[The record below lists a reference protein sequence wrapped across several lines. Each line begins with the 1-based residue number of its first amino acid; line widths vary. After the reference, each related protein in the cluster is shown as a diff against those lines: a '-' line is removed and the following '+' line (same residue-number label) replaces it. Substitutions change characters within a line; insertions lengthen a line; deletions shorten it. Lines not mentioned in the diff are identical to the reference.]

1 MLSTFTSGVVAAII
15 QLPTLSSLWE
25 TSYGQTLLVK
35 IGLLSVAILLAAVN
49 LLRTRPRLAAYE
61 VRPELAPGA
70 AVLLRRLVAAEA
82 FLVVSAVVAAAVLT
96 SLPPPAK
103 ALASTGNA
111 SARVGPGPVTEV
123 VTKNGYKLEF
133 HVQPNRAAVPNT
145 FSVRVTRGGKPVRN
159 ASVIT
164 KFTMLDMEMG
174 DQTEQFREVS
184 PGLYQRATPALV
196 IVGHW
201 GLSYEVTPPGAA
213 PFTVL
218 LVDRATG

>member
-1 MLSTFTSGVVAAII
+1 MALVASGVGAAVI

-49 LLRTRPRLAAYE
+49 LLRTRPRLAAFE

-70 AVLLRRLVAAEA
+70 AVLLRRLISGEV
-82 FLVVSAVVAAAVLT
+82 FLVVSAVAAAAVLT

-103 ALASTGNA
+103 ALASTGDA

-123 VTKNGYKLEF
+123 VNKNGYKLEF
-133 HVQPNRAAVPNT
+133 HVQPNRAAGPNT
-145 FSVRVTRGGKPVRN
+145 FSVRVTRGGKPVRG

-164 KFTMLDMEMG
+164 KVTMLDMEMG
-174 DQTEQFREVS
+174 DQTYQFQEVS

-196 IVGHW
+196 MVGHW
-201 GLSYEVTPPGAA
+201 GLSYEVTPPGGE

-218 LVDRATG
+218 LVDRASG